1 MEASRATM
9 FMIGAGQN
17 INGKRLSTSWWWISA
32 VLISLVLIAPLSVI
46 AKSLISEPGEGWKLI
61 SELLLADY
69 IRGTLIMIIGV
80 GALTLIF
87 GVGSAWIVTVWE
99 FPGKKFFSLTL
110 MLPMAIPT
118 YVMAYGYAFVKYDIR
133 DPLMIL
139 VREQWGAGVM
149 SQSTEI
155 FNYFLAI
162 SVLSFALY
170 PYVYIAAR
178 IGFAEISG
186 AYIENSRLLGRGLL
200 RSMFSVGLPLARPAI
215 VGGLLLALLEVVNEY
230 GAMKYYGI
238 ETLTTGIFVSWA
250 DLGDKDSAI
259 RLAGVAMVVVFIIIV
274 VERTLRGRAKYH
286 AHRASYGNLSGPT
299 KTAVGSFVAFTL
311 CAILLLLSFVIPILK
326 LSLNAFYGWRKT
338 DIWSLVS
345 GPLSDSLLVSG
356 IACCVIIVSALII
369 TYAKRLFPSLLM
381 KLLGKLCMLGY
392 AVPGAVV
399 AISILIYF
407 SDIGKLIGA
416 SSNDISL
423 TRIMFTLTP
432 IGLIVA
438 YAVRFMTPA
447 LAPIEAGMG
456 RVSNSM
462 DEASA
467 LLGRS
472 SWGAF
477 FRVHLPLL
485 RLPLL
490 GALIVLFV
498 DVLKELPLTLVLR
511 PPNVETLA
519 TTCYGLIQKEE
530 RIADGSLPALILVIA
545 GTLGVLALH
554 GLIRRRTVY

>member
-1 MEASRATM
+1 MEASQATV

-17 INGKRLSTSWWWISA
+17 VNRKRLSTSWWWISA

-46 AKSLISEPGEGWKLI
+46 AKSLISEPGEGWELI

-87 GVGSAWIVTVWE
+87 GVGSAWVVTVWE
-99 FPGKKFFSLTL
+99 FPGKKFFSLAL

-118 YVMAYGYAFVKYDIR
+118 YVMAYGYSFVKYDVR
-133 DPLMIL
+133 DPFMIWI
-139 VREQWGAGVM
+139 RGHWGPEVM

-155 FNYFLAI
+155 FNHCLAI

-238 ETLTTGIFVSWA
+238 ETLTTGIFVSWT

-274 VERTLRGRAKYH
+274 FERALRGRAKYH
-286 AHRASYGNLSGPT
+286 AHRASSGNLSGPT
-299 KTAVGSFVAFTL
+299 KTAFGSFIAFAL
-311 CAILLLLSFVIPILK
+311 CSIILLLSFIIPLLK
-326 LSLNAFYGWRKT
+326 LSLNAFYGWREI
-338 DIWSLVS
+338 DLWSLVS

-356 IACCVIIVSALII
+356 IACAVIIVSALII
-369 TYAKRLFPSLLM
+369 TYAKRLFPSLFM

-456 RVSNSM
+456 RVSSSM

-472 SWGAF
+472 SWGGF

-485 RLPLL
+485 RLPIL

-530 RIADGSLPALILVIA
+530 RIADGSLPALILVVA
-545 GTLGVLALH
+545 GALGVLALH

>member
-1 MEASRATM
+1 M
-9 FMIGAGQN
+9 FMIGVGQN
-17 INGKRLSTSWWWISA
+17 INRKRLSTSWWWISA
-32 VLISLVLIAPLSVI
+32 LLISLVLIAPLSVI
-46 AKSLISEPGEGWKLI
+46 AKSLISKPGEGWELI
-61 SELLLADY
+61 SEFLLADY

-87 GVGSAWIVTVWE
+87 GVGSAWVITVWE

-118 YVMAYGYAFVKYDIR
+118 YVMAYGYSFIKYDVR
-133 DPLMIL
+133 DPLMMWI
-139 VREQWGAGVM
+139 REHWGPATM

-155 FNYFLAI
+155 FNHFLAI
-162 SVLSFALY
+162 LVLSFALY

-186 AYIENSRLLGRGLL
+186 AYLENSRLLGRGLL

-238 ETLTTGIFVSWA
+238 ETLTTGIFVSWT

-274 VERTLRGRAKYH
+274 VERALRGRAKYH

-299 KTAVGSFVAFTL
+299 KTSVGSFIAFTL
-311 CAILLLLSFVIPILK
+311 CAILLLLSFIIPLFR
-326 LSLNAFYGWRKT
+326 LALNAFYGWREI
-338 DIWSLVS
+338 DLWNLVS
-345 GPLSDSLLVSG
+345 GPLRDSLLISG
-356 IACCVIIVSALII
+356 IACGVIIVSALIV
-369 TYAKRLFPSLLM
+369 TYAKRLFPSILM

-407 SDIGKLIGA
+407 SDIGKLIGG

-447 LAPIEAGMG
+447 LVPIEAGMG
-456 RVSNSM
+456 RISSSM

-472 SWGAF
+472 SWGGF

-530 RIADGSLPALILVIA
+530 RIADGSLPALILVVV
-545 GTLGVLALH
+545 GTSGVLALH

>member
-1 MEASRATM
+1 MEASWATVC
-9 FMIGAGQN
+9 MIGFGQN
-17 INGKRLSTSWWWISA
+17 INRKRLSTSWWWISA

-46 AKSLISEPGEGWKLI
+46 AKSLISEPGEGWELI

-87 GVGSAWIVTVWE
+87 GVGSAWVVTVWE

-118 YVMAYGYAFVKYDIR
+118 YVMAYGYSFVKYDIR
-133 DPLMIL
+133 DPLMIWI
-139 VREQWGAGVM
+139 REHWGPEVM

-155 FNYFLAI
+155 FNHLLAI

-230 GAMKYYGI
+230 GAMTYYGI
-238 ETLTTGIFVSWA
+238 ETLTTGIFVSWT

-274 VERTLRGRAKYH
+274 AERILRGRAKYH

-299 KTAVGSFVAFTL
+299 KTAFGSFIAFTL
-311 CAILLLLSFVIPILK
+311 CAILLLLSFVIPLLK
-326 LSLNAFYGWRKT
+326 LSLNAFYGWSEI
-338 DIWSLVS
+338 DLWSLVT

-356 IACCVIIVSALII
+356 IACGVIIVWALIV
-369 TYAKRLFPSLLM
+369 TYAKRLFPSIFM

-456 RVSNSM
+456 RVSASM

-472 SWGAF
+472 SWGGF

-485 RLPLL
+485 RLPLF

-519 TTCYGLIQKEE
+519 TTCYGLIHKEE
-530 RIADGSLPALILVIA
+530 RIADGSLPALILVVA

-554 GLIRRRTVY
+554 ALIRRRTVY

>member
-1 MEASRATM
+1 
-9 FMIGAGQN
+9 MIGTGQN
-17 INGKRLSTSWWWISA
+17 INRKRLSTSWWLIGA
-32 VLISLVLIAPLSVI
+32 VLVSLVLIAPLSVI
-46 AKSLISEPGEGWKLI
+46 AKSLISEAGEGWKLV
-61 SELLLADY
+61 SELLLEDY
-69 IRGTLIMIIGV
+69 IKGTLIMIIGV

-87 GVGSAWIVTVWE
+87 GVGSAWVVTVWD
-99 FPGKKFFSLTL
+99 FPCKRFFSLTL

-118 YVMAYGYAFVKYDIR
+118 YVMAYGYSFVKYDVR
-133 DPLMIL
+133 DPLMIW
-139 VREQWGAGVM
+139 VRDHWGSNIM
-149 SQSTEI
+149 SQSTEV
-155 FNYFLAI
+155 FNHLLAI
-162 SVLSFALY
+162 LVLSFALY

-186 AYIENSRLLGRGLL
+186 AYIENSRLLGRGLM

-238 ETLTTGIFVSWA
+238 ETLTTGIFVSWT

-259 RLAGVAMVVVFIIIV
+259 RLAGVAMVVVFVIIV
-274 VERTLRGRAKYH
+274 VERALRGRAKYH

-299 KTAVGSFVAFTL
+299 KTSIGSFIAFTF
-311 CAILLLLSFVIPILK
+311 CAALLLLSFIIPLFR
-326 LSLNAFYGWRKT
+326 LALNAFHGWREI
-338 DIWSLVS
+338 DIWKLVS
-345 GPLSDSLLVSG
+345 GPLGDSLLVSG
-356 IACCVIIVSALII
+356 IACVVIIAAALIV
-369 TYAKRLFPSLLM
+369 TYAKRLFPNMLM

-407 SDIGKLIGA
+407 SDIGKLLGA
-416 SSNDISL
+416 TGSDISL
-423 TRIMFTLTP
+423 TRIIFTLTP

-456 RVSNSM
+456 RVSSSM
-462 DEASA
+462 DEASS

-477 FRVHLPLL
+477 YRVHLPLL

-545 GTLGVLALH
+545 GALSVLALH

>member
-1 MEASRATM
+1 M
-9 FMIGAGQN
+9 
-17 INGKRLSTSWWWISA
+17 
-32 VLISLVLIAPLSVI
+32 
-46 AKSLISEPGEGWKLI
+46 
-61 SELLLADY
+61 
-69 IRGTLIMIIGV
+69 
-80 GALTLIF
+80 
-87 GVGSAWIVTVWE
+87 
-99 FPGKKFFSLTL
+99 
-110 MLPMAIPT
+110 
-118 YVMAYGYAFVKYDIR
+118 
-133 DPLMIL
+133 
-139 VREQWGAGVM
+139 
-149 SQSTEI
+149 
-155 FNYFLAI
+155 
-162 SVLSFALY
+162 
-170 PYVYIAAR
+170 
-178 IGFAEISG
+178 
-186 AYIENSRLLGRGLL
+186 
-200 RSMFSVGLPLARPAI
+200 
-215 VGGLLLALLEVVNEY
+215 
-230 GAMKYYGI
+230 
-238 ETLTTGIFVSWA
+238 
-250 DLGDKDSAI
+250 
-259 RLAGVAMVVVFIIIV
+259 
-274 VERTLRGRAKYH
+274 RGRAKYH
-286 AHRASYGNLSGPT
+286 AHRASYGKLSGPT
-299 KTAVGSFVAFTL
+299 KTSVGSLIAFTL
-311 CAILLLLSFVIPILK
+311 CAILLLLSFIIPLFR
-326 LSLNAFYGWRKT
+326 LALNAFYGWRGI
-338 DIWSLVS
+338 DLWSLVS
-345 GPLSDSLLVSG
+345 GPLRDSLLISG
-356 IACCVIIVSALII
+356 IACGVIIVSALIV
-369 TYAKRLFPSLLM
+369 TYAKRLFPSILM

-456 RVSNSM
+456 RVSSSM

-472 SWGAF
+472 SWGGF

-498 DVLKELPLTLVLR
+498 DLLKELPLTLVLR

-530 RIADGSLPALILVIA
+530 RIADGSLPALILVVV

>member
-1 MEASRATM
+1 
-9 FMIGAGQN
+9 MIGFGQN
-17 INGKRLSTSWWWISA
+17 INRKRLSTSWWWISA

-46 AKSLISEPGEGWKLI
+46 AKSLISEPGEGWELI

-87 GVGSAWIVTVWE
+87 GVGSAWVVTVWE

-118 YVMAYGYAFVKYDIR
+118 YVMAYGYSFVKYDIR
-133 DPLMIL
+133 DPLMIWI
-139 VREQWGAGVM
+139 REHWGPEVM

-155 FNYFLAI
+155 FNHLLAI

-230 GAMKYYGI
+230 GAMTYYGI
-238 ETLTTGIFVSWA
+238 ETLTTGIFVSWT

-274 VERTLRGRAKYH
+274 AERILRGRAKYH

-299 KTAVGSFVAFTL
+299 KTAFGSFIAFTL
-311 CAILLLLSFVIPILK
+311 CAILLLLSFVIPLLK
-326 LSLNAFYGWRKT
+326 LSLNAFYGWSEI
-338 DIWSLVS
+338 DLWSLVT

-356 IACCVIIVSALII
+356 IACGVIIVWALIV
-369 TYAKRLFPSLLM
+369 TYAKRLFPSIFM

-456 RVSNSM
+456 RVSASM

-472 SWGAF
+472 SWGGF

-485 RLPLL
+485 RLPLF

-519 TTCYGLIQKEE
+519 TTCYGLIHKEE
-530 RIADGSLPALILVIA
+530 RIADGSLPALILVVT

-554 GLIRRRTVY
+554 ALIRRRTVY